1 MNAAGQQLEAA
12 LVAAQARDNE
22 RSWLGTAFSSLEEM
36 MSAVQR
42 QQHEL
47 LPFGGRGGTNEMFE
61 ETSARLGGVEARL
74 ERLARA
80 MRRTEALLA
89 PLPAGALD
97 AAAAQMQTRELRALH
112 DGMEEQK
119 REMDVIRSTK
129 AYHHDLEQTR
139 QQLVRFLF
147 HGAGKVC
154 CSSAPATGAHCPWT
168 VK

>member
-1 MNAAGQQLEAA
+1 M
-12 LVAAQARDNE
+12 AAQARDDE

-47 LPFGGRGGTNEMFE
+47 LPFGGRGGTKEMFE

-97 AAAAQMQTRELRALH
+97 AARLAARA
-112 DGMEEQK
+112 
-119 REMDVIRSTK
+119 RS
-129 AYHHDLEQTR
+129 ASAA
-139 QQLVRFLF
+139 
-147 HGAGKVC
+147 AGV
-154 CSSAPATGAHCPWT
+154 SAS
-168 VK
+168 